1 MMTTESGGEGFSED
15 QEEIDDGGEEDDMSQ
30 ASTSSKRQRRG
41 SRSGSCGSAELLW
54 AAVYVDPNLGLNR
67 RRSASA
73 EWSADAVADADA
85 DAVAA
90 VAVAVA
96 DRGAVYDKPWPA
108 QGTGISVCGA
118 GADACGVGDAAG
130 GAGGVS
136 PPMIG
141 GDDIG
146 AARDRG
152 DSRRRRRASPA
163 LISNMVTTSIA
174 ESSSSSSSSSSNGA
188 SPSCATKDT
197 FEYSDWEEIKETLA
211 RASEFCDC
219 ACFVGF
225 FSLSPLAPSNSTFSH
240 PPHPHV
246 CDDVIVYPYL
256 ALCGNRRRHDERNA
270 PPPGGDP
277 RMLSVSRAVPRS
289 FRFFLEARRRS
300 ETARRIRFP
309 RLCRGDP

>member
-1 MMTTESGGEGFSED
+1 MMTESGGEGCSED

-30 ASTSSKRQRRG
+30 ASSSSKRQRRG

-73 EWSADAVADADA
+73 EWSADADADT
-85 DAVAA
+85 VA
-90 VAVAVA
+90 AVAVA
-96 DRGAVYDKPWPA
+96 DRGAVYDKSWPA
-108 QGTGISVCGA
+108 QGTGVGISAA
-118 GADACGVGDAAG
+118 GVAG

-141 GDDIG
+141 DDDLG

-152 DSRRRRRASPA
+152 SSRRRRRASPA

-174 ESSSSSSSSSSNGA
+174 ESSSSSNGA
-188 SPSCATKDT
+188 SPSYATKET
-197 FEYSDWEEIKETLA
+197 FEYGDWEEIKETLA

-225 FSLSPLAPSNSTFSH
+225 F
-240 PPHPHV
+240 
-246 CDDVIVYPYL
+246 
-256 ALCGNRRRHDERNA
+256 
-270 PPPGGDP
+270 
-277 RMLSVSRAVPRS
+277 
-289 FRFFLEARRRS
+289 
-300 ETARRIRFP
+300 
-309 RLCRGDP
+309 LCRPWPHQTQRLHTPTCVM